1 MLEEVLLMIYV
12 KSMLHI
18 RQSQFLKILQTTL
31 TVQIN
36 QYTAKVNYKI
46 FLIPFLFITL
56 FLHETSDK
64 TDAFA
69 HP

>member
-1 MLEEVLLMIYV
+1 MLEKVLLMIYV

-46 FLIPFLFITL
+46 FDSFSFHHPI
-56 FLHETSDK
+56 
-64 TDAFA
+64 FA
-69 HP
+69 

>member
-46 FLIPFLFITL
+46 LIPFLFITL